1 MKKLLAM
8 VLVVAM
14 CIAMTTVGAQA
25 SGINKLVGYWEVQNV
40 AVGGYTVGANYL
52 GFEMHAVIHE
62 DGICILVLDDEMMAG
77 HIRSYGGN
85 YYLEDSDESI
95 PMSYDSQGRI
105 HIDLTNGGSTKLDV
119 RMRKATPERLPYS
132 LNSYV
137 GNYTLKGAT
146 LDGVKVNVAELG
158 NIRMTIYEDGYAALT
173 SDNAVIPLRLIMVG
187 SSVYF
192 VDADGWYVTL
202 EKSGNTLKFT
212 LSSGGTRLGFVM
224 ERSLY

>member
-1 MKKLLAM
+1 MKRFLAM
-8 VLVVAM
+8 VMVVAM

-25 SGINKLVGYWEVQNV
+25 SSINKLVGYWEVQNV

-52 GFEMHAVIHE
+52 GFEMHAVIHD

-77 HIRSYGGN
+77 HIKGYGGN

-95 PMSYDSQGRI
+95 PLSYDSQGRI

-132 LNSYV
+132 LSTYV
-137 GNYTLKGAT
+137 GNYTLTGAT
-146 LDGVKVNVAELG
+146 LDGVKVNVSQLG
-158 NIRMTIYEDGYAALT
+158 NIKMTIYDDGYAALT
-173 SDNAVIPLRLIMVG
+173 SDTAVIPLRLITLG

-192 VDADGWYVTL
+192 VDADGQYVTL

-212 LSSGGTRLGFVM
+212 LYSNGTRLGFVM